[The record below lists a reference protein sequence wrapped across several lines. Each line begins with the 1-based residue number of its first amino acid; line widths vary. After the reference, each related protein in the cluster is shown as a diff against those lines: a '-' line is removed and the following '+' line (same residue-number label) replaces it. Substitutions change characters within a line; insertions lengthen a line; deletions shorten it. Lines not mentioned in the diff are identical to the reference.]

1 MKSTVLVTAL
11 VLIGLLAP
19 PLVAAQQRPLLT
31 EDPRLITEG
40 TLMTELGFGYFD
52 SVRLPVNGVGGNL
65 LSMVD
70 GGFHFGLARRVE
82 FQVTGVLRNYL
93 WVREGGSGQRNDWG
107 DSQVST
113 KIALVGAIGG
123 LPDLTLRTT
132 VVLPNSSNESIGK
145 DGTDFFGSLL
155 VGKSIGPAYVFGNL
169 GLGIL
174 DDAERASAQQD
185 VLTYGVAAFV
195 PVGRI
200 RLAFE
205 VNGLENPQSNPTVG
219 GEDRAQA
226 RAGVQWELFGMRW
239 DLGVTAGLTNL
250 DHRVGVV
257 FGTTKSFTLWR

>member
-1 MKSTVLVTAL
+1 MKTLFLATSVILV
-11 VLIGLLAP
+11 GLSLSAP
-19 PLVAAQQRPLLT
+19 ATAQQRPLLT

-40 TLMTELGFGYFD
+40 TLVTEMGFGYFD
-52 SVRLPVNGVGGNL
+52 GVRLPVNGVGGNM

-70 GGFHFGLARRVE
+70 GGFHFGLARRAE

-93 WVREGGSGQRNDWG
+93 WVKEGGSGKRNDWG

-123 LPDLTLRTT
+123 LPDVTLRTT

-155 VGKSIGPAYVFGNL
+155 VGRSFGSTYLYANL

-185 VLTYGVAAFV
+185 VLTYGIAALV
-195 PVGRI
+195 PVGAM

-226 RAGVQWELFGMRW
+226 RAGMQWEMFGMRW
-239 DLGVTAGLTNL
+239 DVGATAGLTNL
-250 DHRVGVV
+250 DHRVGIV
-257 FGTTKSFTLWR
+257 FGTTKLFTLWR